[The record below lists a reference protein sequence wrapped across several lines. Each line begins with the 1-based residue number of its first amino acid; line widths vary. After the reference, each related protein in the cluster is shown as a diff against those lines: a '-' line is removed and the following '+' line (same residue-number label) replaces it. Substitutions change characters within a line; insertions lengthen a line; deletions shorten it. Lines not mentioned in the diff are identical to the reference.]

1 MKKVIQNLI
10 MILCIIV
17 FVFFGYKIYNYNKEE
32 NELEKLRD
40 DLIEGAII
48 KNVPENQI
56 SEGMEGTKLP
66 IEIDFSVLKSKN
78 KDIVA
83 WLYSEGTPINY
94 PIAQSNDNDY
104 YLRRLLNGKYN
115 QAGTIFM
122 DYRNNSNF
130 NDFNT
135 IIYGHNMKND
145 TMFGSLIN
153 YEKQDYFNEHK
164 NMYLFTEHKNFKIEL
179 FAGYITSSESD
190 IYNFPKSSDTNEKLI
205 KMAKG
210 KSTFKSDVEVNSYD
224 KIITLS
230 TCSYDYEDARYV
242 LFGVLRDV
250 NSVETTLGKIKL
262 NSVDGDNNP
271 VSESRFELLDTTGKS
286 YGSVVA
292 GDSGIITFY
301 KVPEGE
307 YILKQIETN
316 SKYRS
321 EEISKNVTVK
331 AGETVEVT
339 FVNSLIKNK

>member
-122 DYRNNSNF
+122 D
-130 NDFNT
+130 FNT
-135 IIYGHNMKND
+135 IIYGHNMKKD